1 MGIWKDPF
9 PKCFQNRPR
18 TIVAMKHTRIN
29 CRTTWLTLVL
39 VFLAGANAM
48 HAQQNLPAVLE
59 QAVQYYP
66 SLKARQAEVR
76 SAEQDVRTTTS
87 DYIPRLSVQHQ
98 YTYSTNN
105 SVTGSFYPNGGTV
118 ISPSG
123 GIRADNVYDGTFGSF
138 TSALL
143 EWNIVNFGKVSTG
156 VNAARTAL
164 AASQAAYENELFQHR
179 VQVADAYLLLL
190 IGEKLQDIQQAN
202 RDRADNFRQVVSAG
216 VQAGLR
222 PGVDSALA
230 EAEYSKANLLL
241 LESRRNEQAR
251 QMRLLELTGVVGDSI
266 RVDSMRFYTALP
278 LSADTAAATAWQRHP
293 ALRLQAL
300 RWETTQARSRAIAR
314 SFLPSISLVGAAW
327 ARGSGVSNTD
337 DAYRTDFSSGT
348 RYQVYNYL
356 VGISTRWTLTDYA
369 PIWHR
374 YKSERYRADH
384 DHEVYNEQSLRL
396 QRQARE
402 AEMQYEVA
410 REQAR
415 TAPVQLAAATQA
427 YQQASARYT
436 SGLTDLPTLL
446 QSMVILNRAE
456 ADVAI
461 AYSNAWR
468 SLLMVAAAKGDLQ
481 VFLNA
486 INP

>member
-1 MGIWKDPF
+1 
-9 PKCFQNRPR
+9 
-18 TIVAMKHTRIN
+18 MKHKRID
-29 CRTTWLTLVL
+29 CRASRLILML
-39 VFLAGANAM
+39 VFLAGTYAA
-48 HAQQNLPAVLE
+48 HGQQNLPAVLE
-59 QAVQYYP
+59 QAVQNYP
-66 SLKARQAEVR
+66 SLKARLADVR
-76 SAEQDVRTTTS
+76 SAGQDVKTSTS

-105 SVTGSFYPNGGTV
+105 SVAGSFYPNGGTV

-123 GIRADNVYDGTFGSF
+123 GIRAENIYDGTFGSF

-143 EWNIVNFGKVSTG
+143 EWNIVNFGKVSAAVG
-156 VNAARTAL
+156 SARTAL

-190 IGEKLQDIQQAN
+190 IGEKLEDIQRAN

-251 QMRLLELTGVVGDSI
+251 QLRLLELTGIVGDSI
-266 RVDSMRFYTALP
+266 GIDSMRFYTALP
-278 LSADTAAATAWQRHP
+278 HPADTAAGTWQQHP
-293 ALRLQAL
+293 SLRLQAL
-300 RWETTQARSRAIAR
+300 RWETTQARSKAIAR

-337 DAYRTDFSSGT
+337 ELYRTDFSSGT

-356 VGISTRWTLTDYA
+356 VGISTRWTLSDYA
-369 PIWHR
+369 QVRHR
-374 YKSERYRADH
+374 AKSERYRAER
-384 DHEVYNEQSLRL
+384 DHEVYNEHSLRV
-396 QRQARE
+396 QRQAKE
-402 AEMQYEVA
+402 AEMQYAVA
-410 REQAR
+410 RAQAR
-415 TAPVQLAAATQA
+415 TAPVQLEAARQA
-427 YQQASARYT
+427 YQQASARYA

-446 QSMVILNRAE
+446 QSMVVLNRAE

-468 SLLMVAAAKGDLQ
+468 SLLMVAAAQGNLP

>member
-1 MGIWKDPF
+1 
-9 PKCFQNRPR
+9 
-18 TIVAMKHTRIN
+18 MKQKRIDR
-29 CRTTWLTLVL
+29 RTTRLTLVL
-39 VFLAGANAM
+39 VLLASTYAT
-48 HAQQNLPAVLE
+48 HAQQSLPAVLD

-66 SLKARQAEVR
+66 SLKARQAEVH
-76 SAEQDVRTTTS
+76 SAEQDVKTGTS

-123 GIRADNVYDGTFGSF
+123 GIRADNIYDGTFGSF

-143 EWNIVNFGKVSTG
+143 EWNIVNFGKVSTAVG
-156 VNAARTAL
+156 AARTAL

-190 IGEKLQDIQQAN
+190 IGEKLEDIQQAN
-202 RDRADNFRQVVSAG
+202 RDRAENFRQVVSAG
-216 VQAGLR
+216 VQSGLR

-230 EAEYSKANLLL
+230 EAEYARANLLL
-241 LESRRNEQAR
+241 LESHRNEQAR
-251 QMRLLELTGVVGDSI
+251 QLRLLELTGVLGDSMAI
-266 RVDSMRFYTALP
+266 DSMRFYTALP
-278 LSADTAAATAWQRHP
+278 QPADTAARAWQRHP
-293 ALRLQAL
+293 SLRLQAL
-300 RWETTQARSRAIAR
+300 RWETTQARSKAINR

-337 DAYRTDFSSGT
+337 DLYRTDFSSGT

-356 VGISTRWTLTDYA
+356 VGISTRWTLTDFA
-369 PIWHR
+369 QIRHR
-374 YKSERYRADH
+374 YKSERYRADR
-384 DHEVYNEQSLRL
+384 DHEVYNEQALRL
-396 QRQARE
+396 QRQAKE

-446 QSMVILNRAE
+446 QSMVVLNRAE